1 MGHQTL
7 FDRDVAAKAQPSL
20 HSLLS
25 EAVYTKVAVDWRHFF
40 KYCTLSA
47 AFHIHGTL
55 ALPANQCLDGS
66 LTDSQWPRNCLLGAK
81 LRQS

>member
-7 FDRDVAAKAQPSL
+7 FARDVEAKAQPSL

-25 EAVYTKVAVDWRHFF
+25 EAVYTKVAAVFQVLYIIGSLPHS
-40 KYCTLSA
+40 C
-47 AFHIHGTL
+47 TL

-66 LTDSQWPRNCLLGAK
+66 LT
-81 LRQS
+81 